1 MNAWEEPGLFF
12 GCLGLYETWDVLNAV
27 RQQRQAQKTPGAY
40 LSRERITFGIWLA
53 CASMAVEAC
62 CRIWPLVRLAVSAA

>member
-27 RQQRQAQKTPGAY
+27 RQQRQAQKTPADGRRPGFFLKARG
-40 LSRERITFGIWLA
+40 LI
-53 CASMAVEAC
+53 
-62 CRIWPLVRLAVSAA
+62 